1 MSQTTGLGELEILL
15 LLAVLHLSEQ
25 GHEAYGSSIR
35 EEVERRTNRA
45 MPRGSIYVTL
55 DRLES
60 KGLLTS
66 AEGAASPERGSRPKR
81 LFDVTREGLRAL
93 RHSVGV
99 LAKMQRGLEK
109 ILSSRS

>member
-15 LLAVLHLSEQ
+15 LLAVLHLSEHGQ
-25 GHEAYGSSIR
+25 EAYGSSIR
-35 EEVERRTNRA
+35 DEVERRTSRA

-60 KGLLTS
+60 KGLLHST
-66 AEGAASPERGSRPKR
+66 EGASSAERGSRPKR
-81 LFDVTREGLRAL
+81 LFDVTPDGLRAI
-93 RHSVGV
+93 RHSVAV

-109 ILSSRS
+109 ILSTR